1 MTFIFANVDGR
12 SALVDEVRY
21 FDLETISNGLVNQ
34 DPSQALEQPEIL
46 HDLSAQLAS
55 YTETGFLNEVQ
66 LRAPVPLPCNSY
78 GIGLNYQTH
87 IDEAEMETPAVP
99 MVFSKMPSC
108 IVGPNA
114 DIMMRSD
121 ECDYEGELVVVIGAG
136 GKDIPVENAW
146 DCVLGLSVGQDFSDR
161 GAQFMSNPAQ
171 FNLGKSMD
179 TFGPTG
185 PFLVSTD
192 SFENPGDLELQ
203 TWVNE
208 ELRQHDRTANLIFDI
223 PALVS
228 FLSRFT
234 TLRTG
239 DLIFTGT
246 PEGVGFRNGIFLED
260 GDIVR
265 TSIEGIGTLTNR
277 CIRSSDY
284 R

>member
-1 MTFIFANVDGR
+1 
-12 SALVDEVRY
+12 
-21 FDLETISNGLVNQ
+21 
-34 DPSQALEQPEIL
+34 
-46 HDLSAQLAS
+46 
-55 YTETGFLNEVQ
+55 
-66 LRAPVPLPCNSY
+66 
-78 GIGLNYQTH
+78 
-87 IDEAEMETPAVP
+87 
-99 MVFSKMPSC
+99 
-108 IVGPNA
+108 
-114 DIMMRSD
+114 
-121 ECDYEGELVVVIGAG
+121 
-136 GKDIPVENAW
+136 
-146 DCVLGLSVGQDFSDR
+146 
-161 GAQFMSNPAQ
+161 MSNPAQ

>member
-1 MTFIFANVDGR
+1 
-12 SALVDEVRY
+12 
-21 FDLETISNGLVNQ
+21 
-34 DPSQALEQPEIL
+34 
-46 HDLSAQLAS
+46 
-55 YTETGFLNEVQ
+55 
-66 LRAPVPLPCNSY
+66 
-78 GIGLNYQTH
+78 
-87 IDEAEMETPAVP
+87 METPEVP

-121 ECDYEGELVVVIGAG
+121 ECDYEGELVVVIGVG
-136 GKDIPVENAW
+136 GKDIPVESAW

-192 SFENPGDLELQ
+192 SFENPDDLELQ

-246 PEGVGFRNGIFLED
+246 PEGVGFRNGTFLED